1 MERKSRNTKQ
11 KELIDNVVSSTNSF
25 FTAEDIYN
33 LTTKKDSKLGIATVY
48 RFLNNLKKTGKLYS
62 YICDRKTLYSK
73 EKNSHCHYICEKTG
87 KVIHFNIENLE
98 FLKNIK
104 QKIPG
109 DIRSIQLEIR
119 GICKECN

>member
-33 LTTKKDSKLGIATVY
+33 LTKKKDSKLGIATVY
-48 RFLNNLKKTGKLYS
+48 RFLNNLKRTGKLYS